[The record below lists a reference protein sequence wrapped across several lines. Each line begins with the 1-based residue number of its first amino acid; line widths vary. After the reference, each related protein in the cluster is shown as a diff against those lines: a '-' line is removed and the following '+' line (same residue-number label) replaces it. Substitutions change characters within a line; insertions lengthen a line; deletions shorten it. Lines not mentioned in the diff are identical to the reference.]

1 MKIINDENIISFTKN
16 DLPFGWLGNMFG
28 SPIEFNG
35 LTWRTA
41 EALFQSMRFNDPALI
56 ALCLHASSPFG
67 LKLKLKQHKHEMI
80 IAPKSHEDVDNMRKV
95 LRLKFSQH
103 PDLSIQLIATG
114 NAILI
119 EDVSARKSGNSKFWG
134 AYLDNG
140 YWIGENMLGKL
151 LMELREELTNSN
163 S

>member
-1 MKIINDENIISFTKN
+1 MNIINDQKIISFTKVA
-16 DLPFGWLGNMFG
+16 LPYGWLGNMFA

-56 ALCLHASSPFG
+56 DFCLQAASPFR
-67 LKLKLKQHKHEMI
+67 LKLALKNYQDQMV
-80 IAPKSHEDVDNMRKV
+80 IAPKSQQDLENMRNV

-103 PDLSIQLIATG
+103 PDLSLQLIATG
-114 NAILI
+114 DAILI

-134 AYLDNG
+134 AYVDNG
-140 YWIGENMLGKL
+140 HWIGENMLGKL